1 MKNKIGQIMRFRNEK
16 KDTNIMINITSLI
29 DVVFILLIFFAVT
42 TSFVTPSSIKVD
54 LPKAKGEAVE
64 EKKNIRIA
72 VDSKGALFLDG
83 EAVKD
88 DELESKLKVLKDVNP
103 EALVFIEADEKSLHG
118 KVVFVID
125 KAKSADFT
133 RFAIATEEAKQ
144 VVRLLAVLLV
154 VSLIVHL
161 GIIAI
166 PLPDKK
172 LEKKLVNKIKNCNSM
187 YNIKKQIL

>member
-1 MKNKIGQIMRFRNEK
+1 MRFRNEK

-72 VDSKGALFLDG
+72 VDSTGALFLDG

-88 DELESKLKVLKDVNP
+88 EELESKLKVL
-103 EALVFIEADEKSLHG
+103 IEADEKSLHG

-125 KAKSADFT
+125 KAKSADYT
-133 RFAIATEEAKQ
+133 RFAIATEEVK
-144 VVRLLAVLLV
+144 
-154 VSLIVHL
+154 
-161 GIIAI
+161 
-166 PLPDKK
+166 
-172 LEKKLVNKIKNCNSM
+172 
-187 YNIKKQIL
+187 

>member
-1 MKNKIGQIMRFRNEK
+1 MRFRNEK

-72 VDSKGALFLDG
+72 VDSTGALFL
-83 EAVKD
+83 
-88 DELESKLKVLKDVNP
+88 DVNP
-103 EALVFIEADEKSLHG
+103 EALIVIEADEKSLHG

-125 KAKSADFT
+125 KAKSADYT
-133 RFAIATEEAKQ
+133 RFAIATEEAK
-144 VVRLLAVLLV
+144 
-154 VSLIVHL
+154 
-161 GIIAI
+161 
-166 PLPDKK
+166 
-172 LEKKLVNKIKNCNSM
+172 
-187 YNIKKQIL
+187 

>member
-1 MKNKIGQIMRFRNEK
+1 MRFRNEK

-88 DELESKLKVLKDVNP
+88 DDTSNNNTNDNNNTKN
-103 EALVFIEADEKSLHG
+103 IS
-118 KVVFVID
+118 
-125 KAKSADFT
+125 T
-133 RFAIATEEAKQ
+133 T
-144 VVRLLAVLLV
+144 
-154 VSLIVHL
+154 
-161 GIIAI
+161 
-166 PLPDKK
+166 
-172 LEKKLVNKIKNCNSM
+172 IKNNT
-187 YNIKKQIL
+187 NIETFSEENPTFFI

>member
-1 MKNKIGQIMRFRNEK
+1 MRFRNEK

-72 VDSKGALFLDG
+72 VDSTGALFLDG

-88 DELESKLKVLKDVNP
+88 EELESRLKVLKDVNP
-103 EALVFIEADEKSLHG
+103 EALIVIEADEKSLHG

-125 KAKSADFT
+125 KAKSADYT
-133 RFAIATEEAKQ
+133 RFALATEAAK
-144 VVRLLAVLLV
+144 
-154 VSLIVHL
+154 
-161 GIIAI
+161 
-166 PLPDKK
+166 
-172 LEKKLVNKIKNCNSM
+172 
-187 YNIKKQIL
+187 

>member
-1 MKNKIGQIMRFRNEK
+1 MRFRNEK

-72 VDSKGALFLDG
+72 VDSTGALFLDG

-88 DELESKLKVLKDVNP
+88 EELESKLKVPSVCPSDPLAMP
-103 EALVFIEADEKSLHG
+103 QLFPSLFG
-118 KVVFVID
+118 LFVC
-125 KAKSADFT
+125 S
-133 RFAIATEEAKQ
+133 
-144 VVRLLAVLLV
+144 
-154 VSLIVHL
+154 
-161 GIIAI
+161 
-166 PLPDKK
+166 
-172 LEKKLVNKIKNCNSM
+172 
-187 YNIKKQIL
+187 